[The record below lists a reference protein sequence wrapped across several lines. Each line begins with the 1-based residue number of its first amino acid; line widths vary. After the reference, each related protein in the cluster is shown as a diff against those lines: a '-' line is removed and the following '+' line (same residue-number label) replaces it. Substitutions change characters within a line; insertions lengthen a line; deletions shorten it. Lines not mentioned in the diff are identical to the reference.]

1 MGGFLVQGLVRAARW
16 AGADTAAGRRRRILG
31 QDRPERGRPGI
42 AIELPSRT
50 MAR

>member
-1 MGGFLVQGLVRAARW
+1 MDRSWLDEVVRVRALGGMDA
-16 AGADTAAGRRRRILG
+16 AAAAGVGPG

-50 MAR
+50 MTR